1 MPHDDMYTL
10 YYGDDGGEVWRCRY
24 CANAKPYKVSGS
36 TSGPA
41 GHLTDYH
48 GIPGGSARDVQAKNV
63 QRSLEQGFATARAN
77 PQKRRRP
84 DTETIEQD
92 KLEALW
98 VRCVVSCN
106 LSFRLVAN
114 TEFRAFVKYLNEDAE
129 SLLGASHTDV
139 RRWIFRQFDG
149 LKDSVIIVLSK
160 AQSKIHICCD
170 LWTSPNS
177 IAILGVTAQFIN
189 SEGQLKSLVLA
200 LKEVNGEHTGENLSK
215 YVMEVIRDYDIQ
227 GNLGYFVMDNA
238 ENNDTMMTSL
248 SSSLRREFR
257 LHYDPKHFRL
267 RCQGHIINLAV
278 KSFLFVTDEENIE
291 EDKETNT
298 MLVTIKE
305 IEEWRKRGPLGKL
318 HNFVVFLAQSTQRL
332 HHFLEFSLNHRIPR
346 DNSTRWNSWY
356 MMLDVAYNLRQ
367 AIEDF
372 MDEYATAD
380 LLDDRLDDN
389 EWEIIEKIKTFLAR
403 LSMSTKACESKQST
417 LDLVLPCMD
426 FILGHFEDAKNK
438 YTDDPIFA
446 PMLNSGWAKLVKYY
460 RASDRTPAYIAALIL
475 HPSRKWRWVERHWK
489 QEWIAPAKAMM
500 KDFWED
506 RYKPAT
512 LSNTP
517 PASSLKPQ
525 NEFLQWLEDDDNP
538 ELQDEYLA
546 YCAEPQVPGVKQG
559 YTWWLEAR
567 QQKRFPNLSKMA
579 IDILSIP
586 AMSADPE
593 RLFSGAKITITDR
606 RNRFGIRT
614 IQALE
619 CLKSWLNIIE
629 LQEDDAVDE
638 DDLLEKRGA
647 SSDVVEGVEG

>member
-1 MPHDDMYTL
+1 
-10 YYGDDGGEVWRCRY
+10 
-24 CANAKPYKVSGS
+24 
-36 TSGPA
+36 
-41 GHLTDYH
+41 
-48 GIPGGSARDVQAKNV
+48 
-63 QRSLEQGFATARAN
+63 
-77 PQKRRRP
+77 
-84 DTETIEQD
+84 
-92 KLEALW
+92 
-98 VRCVVSCN
+98 
-106 LSFRLVAN
+106 
-114 TEFRAFVKYLNEDAE
+114 
-129 SLLGASHTDV
+129 
-139 RRWIFRQFDG
+139 
-149 LKDSVIIVLSK
+149 
-160 AQSKIHICCD
+160 
-170 LWTSPNS
+170 
-177 IAILGVTAQFIN
+177 
-189 SEGQLKSLVLA
+189 
-200 LKEVNGEHTGENLSK
+200 
-215 YVMEVIRDYDIQ
+215 
-227 GNLGYFVMDNA
+227 
-238 ENNDTMMTSL
+238 
-248 SSSLRREFR
+248 
-257 LHYDPKHFRL
+257 
-267 RCQGHIINLAV
+267 
-278 KSFLFVTDEENIE
+278 
-291 EDKETNT
+291 
-298 MLVTIKE
+298 
-305 IEEWRKRGPLGKL
+305 
-318 HNFVVFLAQSTQRL
+318 
-332 HHFLEFSLNHRIPR
+332 
-346 DNSTRWNSWY
+346 
-356 MMLDVAYNLRQ
+356 
-367 AIEDF
+367 
-372 MDEYATAD
+372 
-380 LLDDRLDDN
+380 
-389 EWEIIEKIKTFLAR
+389 
-403 LSMSTKACESKQST
+403 MSTKACESKQST